1 MVKKNQK
8 GEITMGNDVCPICH
22 NLSDNCMYCGGTN
35 KTKEERGFKVCPT
48 CHNQSDHCMT
58 CGGNSRLKKSKAGGD
73 KDEY

>member
-1 MVKKNQK
+1 
-8 GEITMGNDVCPICH
+8 
-22 NLSDNCMYCGGTN
+22 MYCGGTN